1 MGFSKASCQ
10 DRKSTESFCW
20 LKILIIMRWW
30 KSGKTLTSSSLLR
43 PWTRG
48 DRYGQKYGW
57 NPIGEELNN
66 VPGIRSQIGW
76 FLIIKVMITMIIII
90 KVMITIIINIT
101 VWSCS
106 PAQEDVIFP
115 PPPLLVLSIVLPTA
129 KIILTV
135 ILQIIYCRI
144 FDEFLRKITKLDNF
158 CPYFCLTL
166 FPSSSI
172 FFL

>member
-1 MGFSKASCQ
+1 M
-10 DRKSTESFCW
+10 
-20 LKILIIMRWW
+20 LRWW
-30 KSGKTLTSSSLLR
+30 KSGKTLTSPNPSR
-43 PWTRG
+43 PWSRG

-57 NPIGEELNN
+57 NPIGGELNN

-76 FLIIKVMITMIIII
+76 FIIIKVMITMIINIKVMITMIIII

-101 VWSCS
+101 VWSWS

-135 ILQIIYCRI
+135 ILQNIYSRI
-144 FDEFLRKITKLDNF
+144 FDELIRKITKFLSIF
-158 CPYFCLTL
+158 FTL

-172 FFL
+172 LFL

>member
-1 MGFSKASCQ
+1 M
-10 DRKSTESFCW
+10 
-20 LKILIIMRWW
+20 LRWW
-30 KSGKTLTSSSLLR
+30 KSGKTLTSPSLLR
-43 PWTRG
+43 PGKRG

-66 VPGIRSQIGW
+66 VQGIGSQIGW
-76 FLIIKVMITMIIII
+76 FIIIKVMITMIINIKIIITMIIDIKVMITMIIII
-90 KVMITIIINIT
+90 KVMITIIINIM

-144 FDEFLRKITKLDNF
+144 FDEFIRHITKLENF